1 MNLQTL
7 ASHIL
12 PCFFSSKTNCKE
24 QVLCAFAAC
33 QADSPHVGNAHQGG
47 ERCFTGLVLPVLG
60 ALPDSLIIVV
70 SGIGVS
76 REVAQEQVR
85 HPHCCTLGRA

>member
-1 MNLQTL
+1 M
-7 ASHIL
+7 
-12 PCFFSSKTNCKE
+12 
-24 QVLCAFAAC
+24 
-33 QADSPHVGNAHQGG
+33 
-47 ERCFTGLVLPVLG
+47 LG

-85 HPHCCTLGRA
+85 QPCWMGLQDYFKLVCHIAKQMLAIPSSGLAAYHMLSVA